1 ADHYPVGGV
10 WRVVDGAVEGLD
22 LAALIARH
30 REAASALIA
39 G

>member
-1 ADHYPVGGV
+1 
-10 WRVVDGAVEGLD
+10 LD

-30 REAASALIA
+30 RAAASALIA

>member
-1 ADHYPVGGV
+1 VMVGGA

>member
-1 ADHYPVGGV
+1 A
-10 WRVVDGAVEGLD
+10 AESLD